1 MLPIARWTF
10 RRRLRHP
17 RLSAFA
23 CGRTRG
29 RRQGGTALAV
39 TRRYRR
45 PRSRTWALPSVSRAG
60 GRSSPACR
68 RTFSRKCWQK
78 PLADGWPDHRRAC
91 RKAEAGVASGAS
103 AGAGGGRF
111 IEGLGNE
118 MSADDTRT
126 RFSVRISYSDDSDGV
141 TELLQASYSSLF
153 RTCLLHRRALPG
165 PCQRSPVQTPGCWN
179 PAHSSSRKPTRAD
192 RQMRWLVVRLS
203 RHRECG
209 RHRPVPPLCHPPR
222 LAATWRRPRPPVG
235 NGEPSRRSRNPDAG
249 VPIQPC
255 RGGVLSLPGIFGN
268 RPEHVAP
275 DVRRRHSERTHAEV
289 HCVMS
294 ACPHSA
300 EGPQ

>member
-153 RTCLLHRRALPG
+153 GPAYSTDVLCQALASDHPCKPPAVGIRRILRRG
-165 PCQRSPVQTPGCWN
+165 
-179 PAHSSSRKPTRAD
+179 SRPRAD
-192 RQMRWLVVRLS
+192 RRMRWLVVRLS

-268 RPEHVAP
+268 QPEHVAP

>member
-141 TELLQASYSSLF
+141 SELLQASYSSLF

-179 PAHSSSRKPTRAD
+179 PAHSSSRKPTT
-192 RQMRWLVVRLS
+192 
-203 RHRECG
+203 G
-209 RHRPVPPLCHPPR
+209 RSSDAVAGRSIIPAPRMWPAQASSATLPPTPIGCDVAS
-222 LAATWRRPRPPVG
+222 AA
-235 NGEPSRRSRNPDAG
+235 PS
-249 VPIQPC
+249 C
-255 RGGVLSLPGIFGN
+255 RK
-268 RPEHVAP
+268 R
-275 DVRRRHSERTHAEV
+275 
-289 HCVMS
+289 
-294 ACPHSA
+294 
-300 EGPQ
+300 